1 MVLEYLPDPHGKE
14 QKLPER
20 DFFWTVMWTL
30 IPNDVEAFILQVE
43 KDRRPKENL
52 QDKKWNMAVN
62 ENYLNELLKYDF

>member
-1 MVLEYLPDPHGKE
+1 MLDYLPDPHGKE

-20 DFFWTVMWTL
+20 EFFWTVMWTL

-52 QDKKWNMAVN
+52 QDKKWNMAVDEDYMN
-62 ENYLNELLKYDF
+62 